1 MRFLCSLPAFS
12 LSHSVGYKN
21 HTVGYIFHSVGYKSH
36 SVVQRIYQ
44 DKKEYDSG
52 SFLFM
57 YRRKQIIFSGFFSP
71 LPAHLLPGN
80 RRECHGLPHCPP
92 Q

>member
-1 MRFLCSLPAFS
+1 MRFLW
-12 LSHSVGYKN
+12 SHSVGYKN

-44 DKKEYDSG
+44 DKKEYASG